1 MSGCAFAS
9 VTGNLT
15 RDPELMHTSNG
26 NTLCK
31 FSIAVNGYKKGDV
44 SFIDIVA
51 WNRSEKY
58 KLAELCSQYL
68 SKGKQVQVVGDL
80 KEDRWEDKETGKKRS
95 RLQVVADKV
104 VFLGSQNEGRSKD
117 TNEDHS
123 PEITDDEI
131 PF

>member
-15 RDPELMHTSNG
+15 IDPELTHTNSG

-31 FSIAVNGYKKGDV
+31 FSVAVNGYKKDDV
-44 SFIDIVA
+44 SFINIVA
-51 WNRSEKY
+51 WNRGEKY

-68 SKGKQVQVVGDL
+68 SKGKQVQVIGKL
-80 KEDRWEDKETGKKRS
+80 KEDRWEDKDTGKKRS
-95 RLQVVADKV
+95 KLQVVADEV
-104 VFLGSQNEGRSKD
+104 IFLGSADSSEHKD
-117 TNEDHS
+117 TGDAHVED
-123 PEITDDEI
+123 IQDDEV